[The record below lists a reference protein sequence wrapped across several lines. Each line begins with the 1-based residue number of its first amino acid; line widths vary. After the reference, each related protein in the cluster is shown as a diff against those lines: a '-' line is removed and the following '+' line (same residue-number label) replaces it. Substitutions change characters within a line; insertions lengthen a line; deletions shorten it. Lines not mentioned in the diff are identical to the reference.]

1 MFYRPHEPHGLPRN
15 PFKSCVV
22 PRPIGWI
29 TSYSAAGVLNLAPFS
44 FFNAVSSDPPF
55 VAIGVN
61 GRQPHGPKD
70 TVTNIEATGEFVCNM
85 ATWDLRAA
93 MNKTSAP
100 APAEVDEMAYAGL
113 TPASSELVKPPRVAE
128 SPIHLECAYHQ
139 TVDLPSDDP
148 EGRNATVFGRVVG
161 IHVDER
167 VLTDGLVDM
176 KKLRP
181 IARLGYMD
189 YAVVDEVFTMMRPE
203 YEAAAE

>member
-1 MFYRPHEPHGLPRN
+1 MFYRPHEPHGLPHN

-29 TSYSAAGVLNLAPFS
+29 TSYSASGVLNLAPFS

-55 VAIGVN
+55 VVIGVN

-70 TVTNIEATGEFVCNM
+70 TVTNIEASGEFVCNV
-85 ATWDLRAA
+85 ATWDLREA
-93 MNKTSAP
+93 MNKTSAA
-100 APAEVDEMAYAGL
+100 APAEVDEMSYAGL
-113 TPASSELVKPPRVAE
+113 TPAPSELVRPPRVAE
-128 SPIHLECAYHQ
+128 SPIHLECTFHT
-139 TVDLPSDDP
+139 TVDLPVDDP

-161 IHVDER
+161 IHVDES

-176 KKLRP
+176 AKLRP

-189 YAVVDEVFTMMRPE
+189 YAVVDTVFTMMRPH

>member
-1 MFYRPHEPHGLPRN
+1 MFYRPQEPHGLPHN

-29 TSYSAAGVLNLAPFS
+29 TSYSASGVLNLAPFS

-55 VAIGVN
+55 VVIGVN

-70 TVTNIEATGEFVCNM
+70 TVTNIEASGEFVCNV
-85 ATWDLRAA
+85 ATWDLREA
-93 MNKTSAP
+93 MNKTSAA
-100 APAEVDEMAYAGL
+100 APAEVDEMSYAGL
-113 TPASSELVKPPRVAE
+113 TPAPSELVRPPRVAE
-128 SPIHLECAYHQ
+128 SPIHLECTFHT
-139 TVDLPSDDP
+139 TVDLPVDDP

-161 IHVDER
+161 IHVDES

-176 KKLRP
+176 AKLRP

-189 YAVVDEVFTMMRPE
+189 YAVVDTVFTMMRPH

>member
-1 MFYRPHEPHGLPRN
+1 MFYRPHEPHGLPHN

-29 TSYSAAGVLNLAPFS
+29 TSYSPEGVLNLAPFS

-55 VAIGVN
+55 VVIGVN

-70 TVTNIEATGEFVCNM
+70 TVTNIEATGEFVCNL
-85 ATWDLRAA
+85 ATWDLREA

-113 TPASSELVKPPRVAE
+113 SPEPSELVKPPRVAE
-128 SPIHLECAYHQ
+128 SPIHLECEHHQ

-161 IHVDER
+161 IHIDES
-167 VLTDGLVDM
+167 VLTDGLVDTA
-176 KKLRP
+176 KLRP

-189 YAVVDEVFTMMRPE
+189 YAVVDEVFTMMRPQ